1 MDDRA
6 PLVRGKGRTGKLL
19 RAAGMRL
26 CVLPLTA
33 LCVLAT
39 TGYTIHYAGA
49 VAFGFITMIAQLQLA
64 VPFADLGLGAA
75 VARSVARAEDQSV
88 RRAEAELLLARTARL
103 LAVIGAAGAAGAV
116 LLGLGGV
123 WSSLLEVPDAAG
135 RHLDTAVTLVLVL
148 FLLSLPLGLSERVLI
163 GTDRAGLLIVL
174 GAIPAA
180 GNLGYVL
187 AAGALGLSPA
197 WLVMG
202 LPLGTLVFL
211 LACSWAAWGNPSTRF
226 CTVSV
231 VWSSGRSR
239 PDGLRLST
247 LSLLQGGVPVL
258 LATAGLVLAEQH
270 GRFVL
275 NQISEPETVSRYALA
290 LQLHM
295 PVHSVLYMAAAVLWP
310 RFASRPERGLWIRSN
325 GVLVLLGCC
334 AAVGYAVVAAP
345 VADLISGGAIS
356 LPWPLVVG
364 FSGLLIVQ
372 SAHLAQMNLLT
383 DRQGF
388 RMQAQMNLCLLALA
402 VPLTVLLHTWLESSW
417 PGSGLGA
424 AAPAL
429 GLSAAVLAAQVLP
442 GLLLASRRISRVP
455 EASLPSSSPPS
466 ERSMT

>member
-1 MDDRA
+1 MDEQTA
-6 PLVRGKGRTGKLL
+6 PLRGRGWTGVLL
-19 RAAGMRL
+19 RAAGLRL

-49 VAFGFITMIAQLQLA
+49 AAFGFITMIAQLQLA

-75 VARSVARAEDQSV
+75 VARAVARSEEDAD
-88 RRAEAELLLARTARL
+88 RRAEAEVLLARTARL
-103 LAVIGAAGAAGAV
+103 LAAVGLTGAAGAV
-116 LLGLGGV
+116 MLGLGGV
-123 WSSLLEVPDAAG
+123 WSELLEVPQAAA
-135 RHLDTAVTLVLVL
+135 RHLDVAVTLVLVL
-148 FLLSLPLGLSERVLI
+148 FLLSLPLGIAERVLV

-187 AAGALGLSPA
+187 VAGALGVPPA

-202 LPLGTLVFL
+202 LPLGTLAFL
-211 LACSWAAWGNPSTRF
+211 LACAWAAWGSPRTRF
-226 CTVSV
+226 CPVSV
-231 VWSSGRSR
+231 LWSSGRPR
-239 PDGLRLST
+239 PGGPRRSAQGLLRA
-247 LSLLQGGVPVL
+247 GVPVL

-270 GRFVL
+270 GRLVL
-275 NQISEPETVSRYALA
+275 NQIADPETVSRYALA

-295 PVHSVLYMAAAVLWP
+295 PVHSVLYMAATVLWP

-325 GVLVLLGCC
+325 GMLVLMGCC
-334 AAVGYAVVAAP
+334 AAAGYAALAAP
-345 VADLISGGAIS
+345 VAEFVSGGEIS
-356 LPWPLVVG
+356 LPWPLVAG
-364 FSGLLIVQ
+364 FAGLLLAQ

-388 RMQAQMNLCLLALA
+388 RQQALMNLCLLGSV
-402 VPLTVLLHTWLESSW
+402 VPLTVLLHARLESLG
-417 PGSGLGA
+417 PGTGLGS

-429 GLSAAVLAAQVLP
+429 GLTVAVLAAQVLP
-442 GLLLASRRISRVP
+442 GLLLASRRFSGCP
-455 EASLPSSSPPS
+455 SASPSTP